1 LGIKNFEWSW
11 CEGIDYLD
19 EYLPADTLDREKYA
33 KFLYEICAARGENS
47 NLVVNIN
54 AEWGAGKTYFTKRLA
69 QTISLAHPTVYIDAW
84 KEDFSDDPLLTVF
97 SAIKDQLTGQSDK
110 FTDLLNKTIENIGPL
125 LKTAA
130 PLLLDGVIKKITGL
144 EDFTDL
150 TKDLSSKLLELHSQ
164 KSTKIATVKKGIN
177 TWVHYVKQTDSID
190 KNLPLFIIIDELD
203 RCRPNFAISLL
214 EITKHIFNIP
224 GVVFIISTD
233 TEQLQ
238 HSIKVIYG
246 NEFSASHYLS
256 RFFDRRFLLP
266 SPKLQDF
273 LITIT
278 GNNVI
283 DDFDNIRKKNV
294 SNPFGL

>member
-1 LGIKNFEWSW
+1 MGIKNFEWSW

-130 PLLLDGVIKKITGL
+130 PLLLDGVIKK
-144 EDFTDL
+144 
-150 TKDLSSKLLELHSQ
+150 LL
-164 KSTKIATVKKGIN
+164 V
-177 TWVHYVKQTDSID
+177 
-190 KNLPLFIIIDELD
+190 
-203 RCRPNFAISLL
+203 
-214 EITKHIFNIP
+214 
-224 GVVFIISTD
+224 
-233 TEQLQ
+233 
-238 HSIKVIYG
+238 
-246 NEFSASHYLS
+246 
-256 RFFDRRFLLP
+256 
-266 SPKLQDF
+266 
-273 LITIT
+273 
-278 GNNVI
+278 
-283 DDFDNIRKKNV
+283 
-294 SNPFGL
+294 